1 MKEKVNAVR
10 HSRRVGEAT
19 VGLRE
24 CGGGDSKDKSWWK
37 ASGVSRVSAAASSFF
52 CRGRLW
58 LWTWRRR
65 RILLDTWSQRVC
77 VCVCRHITTS
87 LSCCHQSVCTHT
99 HTHTDKL
106 SYNCLLLQL
115 SNLII
120 LHQVGSVFSVSHLS
134 FAAHL
139 PFLSSSFLLSPS
151 FSFFFFFFLPRSSVL
166 NLMFPKPG
174 YFRSIFLLGDK
185 LFRSQR
191 QHKGPAWKLG
201 CFSQTWIAWKFRLR
215 YGFRSRVSYCKL
227 VFLELR
233 WQ

>member
-19 VGLRE
+19 ACLRE

-37 ASGVSRVSAAASSFF
+37 ASGVSRASAAASSFF
-52 CRGRLW
+52 CCGRLW
-58 LWTWRRR
+58 LWTWRRQR
-65 RILLDTWSQRVC
+65 VLLDTWSQRVC
-77 VCVCRHITTS
+77 VCVSTS
-87 LSCCHQSVCTHT
+87 TLPCPAATGARAHT
-99 HTHTDKL
+99 LTHTDKL

-139 PFLSSSFLLSPS
+139 PFLFSSLLLSPP
-151 FSFFFFFFLPRSSVL
+151 FFLPFFFLPRSSVL
-166 NLMFPKPG
+166 NLRFPKPA

-185 LFRSQR
+185 
-191 QHKGPAWKLG
+191 
-201 CFSQTWIAWKFRLR
+201 
-215 YGFRSRVSYCKL
+215 
-227 VFLELR
+227 
-233 WQ
+233 